1 MAATLYIKTFDGIHR
16 YTGGIT
22 DDGFMDDGTPI
33 EDVGPWMRS
42 EAVLTDA
49 QALAVFARIERLDG
63 VGAAVDVNAVV
74 RQVVAGQ
81 LPAMSDTDFAILG
94 FDCASGLRS
103 KYDHLI
109 GLMED
114 FKCFEGMDG
123 RPCMF
128 ESYGTLINFKALPA
142 FVEAFGRERTE
153 QAIEVLRDC
162 EFTPLA
168 PLVATYLGYCIK
180 GWAQQII
187 AAGEAEKNDSAA
199 IAAL

>member
-1 MAATLYIKTFDGIHR
+1 MATTLYIKTLAGIRR

-22 DDGFMDDGTPI
+22 EDGFMDDGTPI
-33 EDVGPWMRS
+33 EEVAPWVRS
-42 EAVLTDA
+42 ESALTDA
-49 QALAVFARIERLDG
+49 QALAVFARIGRLEG
-63 VGAAVDVNAVV
+63 VGAAVDVDAIV

-94 FDCASGLRS
+94 FDCANGFRS
-103 KYDHLI
+103 KYDYLI
-109 GLMED
+109 DLMED

-128 ESYGTLINFKALPA
+128 ESYGTLISFKALPA

-153 QAIEVLRDC
+153 QAIAVLRDC

-168 PLVATYLGYCIK
+168 SLVATYLGCCLK

-199 IAAL
+199 MAAL